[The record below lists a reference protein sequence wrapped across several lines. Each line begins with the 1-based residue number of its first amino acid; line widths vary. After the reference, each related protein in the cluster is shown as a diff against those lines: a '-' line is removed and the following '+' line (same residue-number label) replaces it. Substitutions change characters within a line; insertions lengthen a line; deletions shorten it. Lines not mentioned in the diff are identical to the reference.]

1 MQSQQ
6 QIPEAPQKV
15 FQGYENLGFVALN
28 CKKNLYSL
36 NYIVAWTRSKLLE
49 KRFTKIF

>member
-6 QIPEAPQKV
+6 QTLAPQKV

-28 CKKNLYSL
+28 CKKSL
-36 NYIVAWTRSKLLE
+36 IH
-49 KRFTKIF
+49 